1 MPYAKTWAM
10 VVLKHPG
17 TKVVSAKRVGMVYRL
32 RVEAIR
38 HDEEG
43 FTRADT
49 ISPIYPSVLST
60 LIAISDCT
68 LYAAPLE
75 LRNEKHW
82 LSSARGPQFVRSLW
96 VSTGIENVV
105 QACPLRAIS

>member
-1 MPYAKTWAM
+1 MPCAKTWAM

-38 HDEEG
+38 DDEQG

-49 ISPIYPSVLST
+49 ISPIYPHPHLGLHFICST
-60 LIAISDCT
+60 AGVT
-68 LYAAPLE
+68 
-75 LRNEKHW
+75 
-82 LSSARGPQFVRSLW
+82 Q
-96 VSTGIENVV
+96 
-105 QACPLRAIS
+105 